1 MPLDRETLANAGK
14 RATLGIR
21 PEDMEVSST
30 GEGLELLVEV
40 VEELGA
46 DAYIYGTPKDV
57 QQIHAEGEDAG
68 TIKPFLARVDGR
80 RPPARGETVRLVPK
94 AGHVHLFNSESGI
107 RLGK

>member
-1 MPLDRETLANAGK
+1 MSTAPPRT
-14 RATLGIR
+14 
-21 PEDMEVSST
+21 SSRS
-30 GEGLELLVEV
+30 
-40 VEELGA
+40 
-46 DAYIYGTPKDV
+46 TPR
-57 QQIHAEGEDAG
+57 GEDAG